1 MENGYWIKTMQIKKD
16 ASPIDDI
23 TKFAWD
29 DDDYEEVSIWHE
41 YTQEELDSMA
51 AFDKEQAVITDRN
64 ERLSKLELSQ
74 NDIILA
80 MADIIGGA

>member
-1 MENGYWIKTMQIKKD
+1 
-16 ASPIDDI
+16 
-23 TKFAWD
+23 
-29 DDDYEEVSIWHE
+29 
-41 YTQEELDSMA
+41 MA
-51 AFDKEQAVITDRN
+51 AFDKEQSVITDRN

>member
-1 MENGYWIKTMQIKKD
+1 
-16 ASPIDDI
+16 
-23 TKFAWD
+23 
-29 DDDYEEVSIWHE
+29 
-41 YTQEELDSMA
+41 MA